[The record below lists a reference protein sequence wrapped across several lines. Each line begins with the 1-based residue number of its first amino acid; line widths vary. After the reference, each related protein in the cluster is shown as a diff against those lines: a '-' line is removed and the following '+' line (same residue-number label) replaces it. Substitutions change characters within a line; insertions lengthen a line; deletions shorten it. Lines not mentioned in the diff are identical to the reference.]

1 VLFLFDFTSF
11 KKKKFAFLKLGLVA
25 SVLTENMSEDSNSYG
40 KATDLLH
47 QLEDILES
55 DALM

>member
-1 VLFLFDFTSF
+1 
-11 KKKKFAFLKLGLVA
+11 
-25 SVLTENMSEDSNSYG
+25 MSEESNSYG

-55 DALM
+55 D